1 MRQLELMQPT
11 AATSATLSNM
21 VASRP
26 AAAVNGGAMGGSFA
40 STFQAVQHD
49 VGRIPGPRQQRRPRQ
64 WQRHARSGRQQPQS
78 RRPGP
83 AAKKRPGRHRQ
94 RRRRSSHPP
103 GFPQLHPA
111 LAEDTARRLGVAP
124 EVVAAHAA
132 LESGWGQHA
141 LRNNGAGADSNNL
154 FGLKAGSGWQGAV
167 ASAVTTEFQHGVA
180 LKKTEQ
186 FRSYPDTAQR
196 LPRLCRSAH
205 RQSAL
210 PGGAQHRQRCARL
223 CPRPGPGRLC
233 HRPRLCGQAQPAGD
247 PAHAS
252 GRRRQQRPPA
262 TSVGELSGDR
272 HVGRF
277 HQPRPGHPGP
287 DGIADRIF

>member
-26 AAAVNGGAMGGSFA
+26 AAAAAVAGGAMGGSFT

-49 VGRIPGPRQQRRPRQ
+49 VADFLAHGSSNSSSAGHASGSGMPAQGASNLSLEGLALLQKSGQGAIDNGGVDPATRQ
-64 WQRHARSGRQQPQS
+64 AFLNSIQPW
-78 RRPGP
+78 
-83 AAKKRPGRHRQ
+83 
-94 RRRRSSHPP
+94 
-103 GFPQLHPA
+103 
-111 LAEDTARRLGVAP
+111 AEDTARRLGVAA

-141 LRNNGAGADSNNL
+141 LRNNAAGADSNNL

-186 FRSYPDTAQR
+186 FRSYPDTASAFR
-196 LPRLCRSAH
+196 DYADLLTGSPRYQAALNTGSDARAFAH
-205 RQSAL
+205 GLAQGGYATDPAYADKLSQLATQLMRQ
-210 PGGAQHRQRCARL
+210 GGAGSSARL
-223 CPRPGPGRLC
+223 SSARL
-233 HRPRLCGQAQPAGD
+233 LSQ
-247 PAHAS
+247 
-252 GRRRQQRPPA
+252 
-262 TSVGELSGDR
+262 SGD
-272 HVGRF
+272 
-277 HQPRPGHPGP
+277 
-287 DGIADRIF
+287 